1 MVKKLQGPSQFIWES
16 MIVTRELLP
25 WEKVN
30 EYQAKRNNNRGTMK
44 RSIENGVLQEI
55 TALRPRSHWWK

>member
-30 EYQAKRNNNRGTMK
+30 EYQAKRNNN
-44 RSIENGVLQEI
+44 
-55 TALRPRSHWWK
+55 